1 MFTSGMFS
9 GSGATAPAGTG
20 GWMGAFSSA
29 GNRTRAGINVTPAS
43 ALAITAVQRAVSILA
58 ESFAQLPCGV
68 YKRGAGDSIEPLND
82 HPVSALLNYAPNGWM
97 TPFEFNE
104 FKQISLGLRGNAF
117 FLIIRDKKYQVK
129 ELHPLHPDRVQIM
142 VSPIDRMPYYRVLHS
157 PVDTFQGMYSA
168 NDIHH
173 VRWISDNGYAGLS
186 PISLHAEAI
195 GLVAAVEEHS
205 SSVFGNGTKLSGI
218 LEYPQKITD
227 EETLK
232 KIKNDWRD
240 MHSGSSNAGSV
251 AVLAG
256 GGKFSPLSMSNEDA
270 ELILTRGWGVRDVAR
285 IFGVPAHMLG
295 ESSQV
300 KANTEQLAIE
310 FVSYGLM
317 PWIKRHEEAIERDLL
332 TMEERKSGVYVKF
345 DVSGLIRGDLKS
357 RYESYALG
365 KQWGFLSTNDI
376 RKKID
381 EPPVD
386 GGNQYLVPL
395 NMADGKTGAPIGL
408 RPDPNK
414 GGDQ

>member
-9 GSGATAPAGTG
+9 GSGATMPAGSG
-20 GWMGAFSSA
+20 GWMGAFSA
-29 GNRTRAGINVTPAS
+29 TGNRTRAGINVTPSS

-68 YKRGAGDSIEPLND
+68 YKRGADDSIKAMTD
-82 HPVSALLNYAPNGWM
+82 HPVSNLLNYAPNGWM

-117 FLIIRDKKYQVK
+117 FLIIRDDKYRVK

-142 VSPIDRMPYYRVLHS
+142 VSPIDRMPYYRVLHA
-157 PVDTFQGMYSA
+157 PVDTFQGMYPA

-205 SSVFGNGTKLSGI
+205 SSVFGNGTKLSGV
-218 LEYPQKITD
+218 LESSMKTNDP
-227 EETLK
+227 ETLK
-232 KIKNDWRD
+232 AMSRDWEEKY
-240 MHSGSSNAGSV
+240 SGSSNAGRV
-251 AVLAG
+251 AVLTG
-256 GGKFSPLSMSNEDA
+256 GTKFTPLSMSNEDA

-332 TMEERKSGVYVKF
+332 TMDERKSGMYVKF

-365 KQWGFLSTNDI
+365 KQWGWLSTNDI
-376 RKKID
+376 RKETD
-381 EPPVD
+381 MTPVE

-395 NMADGKTGAPIGL
+395 NMADGKTGAPIGQQ
-408 RPDPNK
+408 RQPNTEGNK
-414 GGDQ
+414 